1 MIATGV
7 IAFTAWVF
15 TLGAGARIVQKRKWA
30 AVSVFGSVVLWIG
43 AIYIAHN
50 SN

>member
-1 MIATGV
+1 MIATGF
-7 IAFTAWVF
+7 IAFTAWAF

-30 AVSVFGSVVLWIG
+30 AFSILGSAALWIG
-43 AIYIAHN
+43 AIYIAYN